1 MKKIINLL
9 LLIFILVPNKN
20 LFSQDEKKSKPDS
33 KAKVKSFASIISEAT
48 KDDGLFNVYFKDD
61 KYYFEIP
68 DSLIGR
74 DMLMITRVSKM
85 SVSIPLY
92 SHILNQQV
100 LRWEKNNNNILL
112 RESSYVNFA
121 ADSLPISEAV
131 INSNFEPILFKF
143 KIEAKNDSLNSS
155 LINVTS
161 LFTTDLK
168 SIGYPQRSRKTYK
181 ITGLDSKLSY
191 IENIK
196 SFPKN
201 IEVRN
206 VKTYRSTETEN
217 GSVSMEIN
225 NSMIIL
231 PKKPMKRRYFD
242 ERVGWNTNRQVDY
255 GLDNQKAETVRY
267 LRRWR
272 LEVKEED
279 IEKFKAGE
287 LVEPKNPIVFYID
300 PGTPIKWRK
309 YIKLGIEDWQ
319 IAFEEAGFKNAILA
333 KDPPTKE
340 ENPDWSPED
349 VRYSVFRYLASE
361 TINANGG
368 NVVDPRSGE
377 IIEFSVNWY
386 HNVLKLVR
394 DWLVV
399 QTGAVNEDA
408 RGIELK
414 NELMG
419 EGVRFVAAHEV
430 GHAIGLPHNMGSSSA
445 YPVDSLRS
453 ATFTKKYGTA
463 PSIMDYARYNYV
475 AQPEDKGV
483 ALIPSDWDTPN
494 SGIYD
499 RFSVKWGYK
508 PILGSSQ
515 DEEKEILRKWII
527 ENQDDLKYRFGPGNR
542 IDPSQQTEDLGD
554 NAIEAS
560 NYGIKN
566 LKRIYPELIK
576 WTSID
581 GENYDNLRE
590 LHNAVFSQFRRYMGH
605 VATNVGGVYQYYKTS
620 DQKGAV
626 YTHVE
631 KNHQKNCIK
640 FLNKNLF
647 ETPTWMIDKD
657 ILDKIQ
663 FAGAVDQIRGLQSS
677 YLNRILDFGRLARVI
692 ENEALNGSK
701 SYSLDELML
710 DLKNGIFSELKNN
723 SNIDIYRRNIQ
734 RAFIQRLGYLMKEN
748 QNIPSFVR
756 SSSSTTRVK
765 VDESDIR
772 SSTLGILIDL
782 RRELNKAQKKY
793 SSNKSVKNHLM
804 YCAGLINNILK
815 G

>member
-1 MKKIINLL
+1 MKKITNLL

-33 KAKVKSFASIISEAT
+33 KAKVKSFESIISEAT

-168 SIGYPQRSRKTYK
+168 SIGYPQRSRKIYK
-181 ITGLDSKLSY
+181 ITSLDSKLSY

-566 LKRIYPELIK
+566 LKRIYPELIN

-657 ILDKIQ
+657 ILNKIQ

-701 SYSLDELML
+701 AYSLDELML

-748 QNIPSFVR
+748 QSIPSFVR

-772 SSTLGILIDL
+772 SSTLGILIVL
-782 RRELNKAQKKY
+782 RRDLNKAQKKY